1 MFPKVCGKAFLA
13 FSMLFNPTNF
23 IDLRTCRI
31 VSESV
36 TSILIVCGFRTTK
49 ELYTNSLAPIVWS
62 QVPSGS
68 VRPKFLLLVVLVVVQ
83 STYEIGLS
91 LRLHD

>member
-1 MFPKVCGKAFLA
+1 
-13 FSMLFNPTNF
+13 MLFNPTNF